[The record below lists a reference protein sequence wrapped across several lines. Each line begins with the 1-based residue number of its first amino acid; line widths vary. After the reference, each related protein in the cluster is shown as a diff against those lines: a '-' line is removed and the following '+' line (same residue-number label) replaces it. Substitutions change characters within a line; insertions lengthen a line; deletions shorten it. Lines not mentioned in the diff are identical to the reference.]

1 MAVLQEFENDTP
13 PWREKSKKRGRKK
26 DQKQVPE
33 QNVHDATEKKEM
45 DPDDSFKESKADDL
59 GPVTKPKEAGG
70 PVAGN
75 PAPGFY

>member
-13 PWREKSKKRGRKK
+13 PWREISKKGGRKQ
-26 DQKQVPE
+26 DQKQVLE
-33 QNVHDATEKKEM
+33 QDVHNASEKKGM
-45 DPDDSFKESKADDL
+45 DPDVSFKDSKADDL

-70 PVAGN
+70 RATGN